1 MDGLRPEVKGLLEG
15 LGAEVDLAV
24 DVMVPAE
31 RLAGVLLG
39 FVAAFPTVQLKLHVE
54 ALGAVNAMLLARTAT
69 PCHPLGRLVQIPPG
83 AGRDHI

>member
-54 ALGAVNAMLLARTAT
+54 ALARISQRSI
-69 PCHPLGRLVQIPPG
+69 GRE
-83 AGRDHI
+83 A